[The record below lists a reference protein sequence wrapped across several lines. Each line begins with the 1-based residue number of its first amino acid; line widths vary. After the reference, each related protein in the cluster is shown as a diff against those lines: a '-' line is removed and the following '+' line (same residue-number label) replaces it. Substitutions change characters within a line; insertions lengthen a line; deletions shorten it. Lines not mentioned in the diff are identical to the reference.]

1 MLWLFVFAAVPRPPR
16 TTCLFRVDIAEG
28 TEHKQQQQPVPEF
41 TLLALNRAVTQIA

>member
-16 TTCLFRVDIAEG
+16 TACLFHVDIAEG
-28 TEHKQQQQPVPEF
+28 TEHKQQQPVPEF